1 VTAQAVV
8 LDPCSQWTSGMVLL
22 GESEAKPS
30 GTRREHEPNGCGESR
45 YETKRG
51 NHLMSIINSCRMSRK
66 VNRQRPRTVKEL
78 LERI

>member
-1 VTAQAVV
+1 MTVQAVG
-8 LDPCSQWTSGMVLL
+8 LGPCLLWTPGRVLL
-22 GESEAKPS
+22 VESEAKPS

-51 NHLMSIINSCRMSRK
+51 NHLMSIMHSRRVGRK
-66 VNRQRPRTVKEL
+66 VNRQRPRTVKKL